1 MDAIEYIIYTLLTL
15 VLIAFIGVIGY
26 IIYDNYTYKNNL
38 TSDLNTNFKDINSN
52 FNSTS
57 NIINEL
63 HNEQVT
69 NLNKLSSNFNVS
81 SNVFTTNISDINY
94 KMAGNS
100 NLFTTNIS
108 NTNYKLEGNSNVFT
122 NNIGTFSQ
130 NLNKYF
136 SFNNNLNTAY
146 NDANK
151 KIFEYRTTDANG
163 SKLDLITKTT
173 ATAGLKI
180 NSDANKELEIC
191 NSTGTKCFNIFSDD
205 EGLYI
210 GVNAR
215 SSNIYIGGT
224 KTTAPVRIENG
235 TVNIGLDN
243 SNYTRDTIV
252 SMSELINQTSNK
264 IMTDV
269 NAVKNKQELIISK
282 NSLITV

>member
-108 NTNYKLEGNSNVFT
+108 DTNYKF
-122 NNIGTFSQ
+122 
-130 NLNKYF
+130 
-136 SFNNNLNTAY
+136 
-146 NDANK
+146 K

>member
-1 MDAIEYIIYTLLTL
+1 MDGIEFIIYILLTL
-15 VLIAFIGVIGY
+15 ALIAFIGVIGY

-52 FNSTS
+52 FYSTS
-57 NIINEL
+57 NVINEL
-63 HNEQVT
+63 NNVQT
-69 NLNKLSSNFNVS
+69 TKINNLSSKVNDS
-81 SNVFTTNISDINY
+81 SNVFTNNISDINY
-94 KMAGNS
+94 KIAGNS
-100 NLFTTNIS
+100 NLFTNNIS
-108 NTNYKLEGNSNVFT
+108 DINYKIVGNSNVFT

-180 NSDANKELEIC
+180 NSDAGKELEIC
-191 NSTGTKCFNIFSDD
+191 NSVGSKCFNIFSDD

-215 SSNIYIGGT
+215 SSNIYIGGN
-224 KTTAPVRIENG
+224 KTNAPVRIENG
-235 TVNIGLDN
+235 AVNIGVDS
-243 SNYTRDTIV
+243 SNYTRDTTV
-252 SMSELINQTSNK
+252 SMRELINQTSNK
-264 IMTDV
+264 IMADV
-269 NAVKNKQELIISK
+269 NAVKDKQELIISK
-282 NSLITV
+282 NSLVLI

>member
-1 MDAIEYIIYTLLTL
+1 MDAIEYIIYTILTL
-15 VLIAFIGVIGY
+15 LLIAFIGVIGY

-52 FNSTS
+52 FDSTS
-57 NIINEL
+57 NIINDL

-69 NLNKLSSNFNVS
+69 NLNKLSSKVNDS

-94 KMAGNS
+94 KLGNNSNLFSNNISDINYKLGGNS
-100 NLFTTNIS
+100 NLFS
-108 NTNYKLEGNSNVFT
+108 
-122 NNIGTFSQ
+122 NNIGTFSH

-136 SFNNNLNTAY
+136 SFNNNLNSAY
-146 NDANK
+146 NDANN

-180 NSDANKELEIC
+180 NSDVGKELAIC
-191 NSTGTKCFNIFSDD
+191 NSTGSKCFNIFSDE

-210 GVNAR
+210 GMNAR
-215 SSNIYIGGT
+215 SSNIYIGGN

-235 TVNIGLDN
+235 TVNIGFDS
-243 SNYTRDTIV
+243 SNYTRDTTA
-252 SMSELINQTSNK
+252 SMRELINLTSNK

-269 NAVKNKQELIISK
+269 NAVKDKQELIISK
-282 NSLITV
+282 NSLVLV

>member
-1 MDAIEYIIYTLLTL
+1 MDAIEYLIYTILTL
-15 VLIAFIGVIGY
+15 LLIAFIGVIGY

-52 FNSTS
+52 FYSTS
-57 NIINEL
+57 NVINEL
-63 HNEQVT
+63 NNVQT
-69 NLNKLSSNFNVS
+69 TKINNLSSKVNDS
-81 SNVFTTNISDINY
+81 SNVFTNNITDINYKLANNSNLFTTNISDINY
-94 KMAGNS
+94 K
-100 NLFTTNIS
+100 IV
-108 NTNYKLEGNSNVFT
+108 GNSNVFT

-146 NDANK
+146 NDANN

-243 SNYTRDTIV
+243 SNYTRDAIV
-252 SMSELINQTSNK
+252 SMRELINQTSNK

-269 NAVKNKQELIISK
+269 NAVKI
-282 NSLITV
+282 

>member
-15 VLIAFIGVIGY
+15 VLIAFIGIIGY
-26 IIYDNYTYKNNL
+26 IIFDNYTYKNNL

-69 NLNKLSSNFNVS
+69 NLNKLSSNFNYT

-108 NTNYKLEGNSNVFT
+108 DTNYKLANNSNLFT

-146 NDANK
+146 NDANN

-243 SNYTRDTIV
+243 SNYTRDAIV
-252 SMSELINQTSNK
+252 SMRELINQTSNK

-269 NAVKNKQELIISK
+269 NAVKI
-282 NSLITV
+282 

>member
-1 MDAIEYIIYTLLTL
+1 MDAIEYIIYTILIL
-15 VLIAFIGVIGY
+15 VLIAFIGIIGY

-57 NIINEL
+57 NIINDL

-81 SNVFTTNISDINY
+81 SNVFTNNISDINY
-94 KMAGNS
+94 KLAGNS

-205 EGLYI
+205 QGLYI
-210 GVNAR
+210 GANAIN
-215 SSNIYIGGT
+215 SNIYIGGT

-235 TVNIGLDN
+235 KVNIDFDS
-243 SNYTRDTIV
+243 SNYTRDVSV
-252 SMSELINQTSNK
+252 SMRELINQTSNK

-269 NAVKNKQELIISK
+269 NAVKDKQELIISK